1 VREDAPILPKNA
13 YGVSKAAAEMY
24 CRMFSS
30 AGMDVVVLRL
40 TNVYGPRDRGR
51 VIPLFTKKALRGKRL
66 TVFGG
71 GKVLDFLWIDD
82 LVDVLRRA
90 SRCPCPN
97 APVNVGNGKG
107 TRLVD
112 LAQRI
117 SAVTGGGS
125 TVHVAEHRQP
135 EVDRFVADVAAAR
148 RLFDLQ
154 CPQDPVEHLPLI
166 VEHLRR
172 EERTHAAAVRIE

>member
-1 VREDAPILPKNA
+1 MPESASILPKNP
-13 YGVSKAAAEMY
+13 YGVSKAAAEIY
-24 CRMFSS
+24 CRMFGT
-30 AGMDVVVLRL
+30 AGMEVTVLRL
-40 TNVYGPRDRGR
+40 TNVYGPRDRDR